1 MPMTADRKFVLQ
13 EVEAIDPFDSLEVS
27 HQADVISWIQSGT
40 EIYRIQ
46 KPAVPLKHL
55 VAYFIV
61 VDRTKMKLLLVDH
74 IKAQLW
80 LPTGGHVEPHENP
93 RDTVRRE
100 IQEELHMEAEFITD
114 EPVFVTETTTV
125 GLTPGHI
132 DVSLWYVVSGDSK
145 KEIDFDR
152 NEFKACRWFS
162 YEEILNEAISKLDP
176 HMHRFVRKWLNASGK
191 HSVTRS

>member
-1 MPMTADRKFVLQ
+1 MPMTADREFVLQ
-13 EVEAIDPFDSLEVS
+13 EVEAIHPFDSLEAS
-27 HQADVISWIQSGT
+27 HQSDVISWIQSGS

-46 KPAVPLKHL
+46 KPDVPLKHL

-61 VDRTKMKLLLVDH
+61 VDRIKMKLLLVDH

-100 IQEELHMEAEFITD
+100 IQEELHMEAVFISD
-114 EPVFVTETTTV
+114 EPVMVTKTTTV
-125 GLTPGHI
+125 GLTPGHL
-132 DVSLWYVVSGDSK
+132 DVSLWYVVSGDSE
-145 KEIDFDR
+145 KEIEFDR
-152 NEFKACRWFS
+152 NEFKACRWFGC
-162 YEEILNEAISKLDP
+162 EEVLNMTIDELDP
-176 HMHRFVRKWLNASGK
+176 HMHRFVRKWLNISDK